1 MIRELKLNHGFK
13 QYAIIQNEGIV
24 IKCEG
29 MEPSKAVQVAYLVLD
44 LCSKSKKYIR
54 ELFDPPDNDV
64 EVRSCFFIHL
74 ILQTH
79 TTVCL
84 SQGANNQ
91 TKPMQSLRLKTAEY
105 EMIVAQLGNYTLVVV
120 QDTEERPEE
129 GGEEEDGE
137 GKADE

>member
-64 EVRSCFFIHL
+64 EVRYGFFIRL